1 MIELQH
7 VKKRFVLNGSVKVVA
22 RDLNIIFPTGE
33 SVGLLGRNGAGK
45 SSLLGMISGQIAPDS
60 GKIVSSGTISWP
72 VGFAGSFHNEMTG
85 AQNAKFVARIY
96 GADTDS
102 VVDFVRDFAA
112 LGQHFHLPLRSY
124 SAGMRSRLAFGVSM
138 ALPFDTYL
146 IDEVTATGDAAFTA
160 RSSMVLGERLKA
172 ASAIIVSHSMQ
183 MIRNMCTSGAVLE
196 DGRLFYY
203 ARVEKAIEHHE
214 YLMRGEIPPWMRG

>member
-1 MIELQH
+1 MIALQH
-7 VKKRFVLNGSVKVVA
+7 VKKRFVLNGSVKIVA
-22 RDLNIIFPTGE
+22 RDLNITFPTGE

-45 SSLLGMISGQIAPDS
+45 SSLLGMISGQISPDS

-124 SAGMRSRLAFGVSM
+124 SAGMRSRLAFGISM

-160 RSSMVLGERLKA
+160 RSSMILGERLKA

-183 MIRNMCTSGAVLE
+183 MIQNMCTSGAVLE
-196 DGRLFYY
+196 DGRIFYY

-214 YLMRGEIPPWMRG
+214 YLMRGEVPPWMRG